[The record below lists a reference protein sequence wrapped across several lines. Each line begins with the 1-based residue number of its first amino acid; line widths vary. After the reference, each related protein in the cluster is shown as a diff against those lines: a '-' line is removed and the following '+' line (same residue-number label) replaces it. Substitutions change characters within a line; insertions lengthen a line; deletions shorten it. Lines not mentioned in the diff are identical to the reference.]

1 MFVDQVRVILIAGKG
16 GDGCVSFRREYRVPK
31 GGPDGGRGGDG
42 GSIYLVSD
50 SNLNTLSYFR
60 YHPINKARKGAPG
73 QGSNK
78 QGKRGRDLYLKVPVG
93 TMVRDAASGQILHDF
108 LKPGEVFLA
117 ARGGRGGR
125 GNASFA
131 TSTHQVPREFETGKP
146 GEEKELI
153 LELKLIADVGL
164 VGFPNTG
171 KSTLISRI
179 SAARPEI
186 ADYPFTTLT
195 PNLGVVDVDEERSF
209 VVADIPGLI
218 EGAHQGHGLGIQFL
232 RHVERTR
239 ILVHL
244 LDVSPLSGR
253 DPVKDYRII
262 QTELEAFNPELAKRK
277 QVIVANK
284 IDLLAEDRKR
294 LQAVRRLAAR
304 EKKPFL
310 AISALTGKGLRELV
324 GLLAALLAE
333 TKAEPSPGTISEKD
347 VKRRGR

>member
-1 MFVDQVRVILIAGKG
+1 MFVDQVKVTLIAGKG

-42 GSIYLVSD
+42 GNIYLISD
-50 SNLNTLSYFR
+50 PNLNTLAYFR
-60 YHPINKARKGAPG
+60 FHPINKAKKGANG

-78 QGKRGRDLYLKVPVG
+78 QGKRGKDLYLKVPVG
-93 TMVRDAASGQILHDF
+93 TVVKDAISGVLLYDF
-108 LKPGEVFLA
+108 LKPGDVFLA

-131 TSTHQVPREFETGKP
+131 TSTHQTPREFEKGKP

-164 VGFPNTG
+164 VGFPNVG

-179 SAARPEI
+179 SAAKPLI
-186 ADYPFTTLT
+186 ADYPFTTLV

-232 RHVERTR
+232 RHIERTK

-244 LDVSPLSGR
+244 IDVSPYSGR
-253 DPVKDYRII
+253 DPVDDYRVI
-262 QTELEAFNPELAKRK
+262 QNELKAFKPELLERP
-277 QVIVANK
+277 QLIVANK
-284 IDLLAEDRKR
+284 IDLVGENSDNLDALRKLARKER
-294 LQAVRRLAAR
+294 
-304 EKKPFL
+304 KPFL
-310 AISALTGKGLRELV
+310 AISALTGKGLKELV
-324 GLLAALLAE
+324 NLLVEQLTREKLREKEIMAE
-333 TKAEPSPGTISEKD
+333 NQNKKD
-347 VKRRGR
+347 

>member
-50 SNLNTLSYFR
+50 PNLNSLSYFR

-93 TMVRDAASGQILHDF
+93 TMVKDAATGQVLHDF
-108 LKPGEVFLA
+108 LKPGEVYLA

-131 TSTHQVPREFETGKP
+131 TPTHQVPREFEKGRP

-171 KSTLISRI
+171 KSTLISKI

-195 PNLGVVDVDEERSF
+195 PNLGVVDLDEERSF

-218 EGAHQGHGLGIQFL
+218 EGAHLGHGLGIQFL
-232 RHVERTR
+232 RHIERTR

-244 LDVSPLSGR
+244 IDVSPLSGR
-253 DPVKDYRII
+253 DPVKDYRVI
-262 QTELEAFNPELAKRK
+262 QAELKAFNPELVSRK

-284 IDLLAEDRKR
+284 IDLLGEDRKR
-294 LQAVRRLAAR
+294 LLAARRLAAR

-310 AISALTGKGLRELV
+310 AISALTGEGLKDLV
-324 GLLAALLAE
+324 SLLARLLAE
-333 TKAEPSPGTISEKD
+333 MKNGSGQGASVE
-347 VKRRGR
+347 

>member
-1 MFVDQVRVILIAGKG
+1 MFVDQVKVTLIAGKG

-42 GSIYLVSD
+42 GNIYLISD
-50 SNLNTLSYFR
+50 PNLNTLAYFR
-60 YHPINKARKGAPG
+60 FHPINKAKKGANG

-78 QGKRGRDLYLKVPVG
+78 QGKRGKDLYLKVPVG
-93 TMVRDAASGQILHDF
+93 TVVKDAISGVLLYDF
-108 LKPGEVFLA
+108 LKPGDVFLA

-131 TSTHQVPREFETGKP
+131 TSTHQTPREFEKGKP

-164 VGFPNTG
+164 VGFPNVG

-179 SAARPEI
+179 SAAKPLI
-186 ADYPFTTLT
+186 ADYPFTTLV

-232 RHVERTR
+232 RHIERTK

-244 LDVSPLSGR
+244 IDVSPYSGR
-253 DPVKDYRII
+253 DPVDDYRVI
-262 QTELEAFNPELAKRK
+262 QNELKAFKPELLERP
-277 QVIVANK
+277 QLIVANK
-284 IDLLAEDRKR
+284 IDLVGENSDNLDALSKLARKER
-294 LQAVRRLAAR
+294 
-304 EKKPFL
+304 KPFL
-310 AISALTGKGLRELV
+310 AISALTGKGLKELV
-324 GLLAALLAE
+324 NLLVEQLTREKLREKEIMAE
-333 TKAEPSPGTISEKD
+333 NQNKKD
-347 VKRRGR
+347 